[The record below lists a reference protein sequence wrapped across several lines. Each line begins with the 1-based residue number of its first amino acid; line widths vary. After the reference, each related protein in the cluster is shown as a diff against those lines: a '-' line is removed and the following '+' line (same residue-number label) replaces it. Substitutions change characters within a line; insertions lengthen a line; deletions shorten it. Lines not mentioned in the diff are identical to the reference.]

1 MKNERKFVPLMIDLS
16 NRNIIIFGG
25 GKVGERKAVLFSE
38 CSRTTVISS
47 DFTDVLTEMGKRN
60 KVNLIEMELSYLQD
74 TEIKKLLSS
83 AFLVITATS
92 DHKLNLRIAN
102 IAKGLDILVNEVDDA
117 GDVVV
122 PSVIKH
128 GELIIGI
135 STSGSSPA
143 VSKYTRHQIEKLIT
157 PEYADMIRIQ
167 QSIREY
173 LKQNV
178 PEQMKRK
185 DILWQILESRDIW
198 TQLSDSYEK
207 AYDQALKIAEDHIS
221 SGKHI
226 NE

>member
-1 MKNERKFVPLMIDLS
+1 MIDLS
-16 NRNIIIFGG
+16 NRDIVIFGG

-60 KVNLIEMELSYLQD
+60 KINLIELELSYLED
-74 TEIKKLLSS
+74 TEIKNLLSS

-92 DHKLNLRIAN
+92 DQKLNLRIAH
-102 IAKGLDILVNEVDDA
+102 IAKGFDILVNEVDNA

-135 STSGSSPA
+135 STYGSSPA
-143 VSKYTRHQIEKLIT
+143 VSKFTRHQIEKLIT

-167 QSIREY
+167 QNIREY
-173 LKQNV
+173 LKQNI

-185 DILWQILESRDIW
+185 EILWQILENKDIW

-207 AYDQALKIAEDHIS
+207 AYDQALKIADDHIS
-221 SGKHI
+221 SGKTYQ
-226 NE
+226 